1 MRAQMRFKSDHHDIY
16 TEKVNQIALNYT
28 DDKRL
33 QTFNGIITYPFG
45 TNAFK
50 VCKIE
55 TLTKRKLQD

>member
-1 MRAQMRFKSDHHDIY
+1 MRAKMRFKSDHHDVY

-50 VCKIE
+50 VCEIE